1 MKLRGGEFGWYAKIV
16 RMILRTAL
24 VLLPI
29 MSYGIAAD
37 LRVDHVTVAG
47 KDVSAMRQRLAA
59 VGLPSEYG
67 GKHTNRAT
75 EMALVS
81 FPDGSYLELI
91 GVQPDP
97 DPKMVAIHPWA
108 KFLNA
113 IAEPCG
119 WASRA
124 DDLQG
129 EVKRLRAAGVSVEDP
144 TPGARR
150 RPDGVML
157 QWETAQV
164 GKEGNGAFFPFLIH
178 DVSKRNLRAFPS
190 GKPNAPDFAGVSKAF
205 VGVRDLNSA
214 VDRYRK
220 AYGFA
225 APRMKDDTLFGA
237 KLASFDGTPVVLAA
251 PLDANG
257 WLAERIA
264 RFGEAPC
271 AFVLRRKAGTAT
283 PIAWYD
289 TQALGWRLGVE

>member
-1 MKLRGGEFGWYAKIV
+1 MKLRGAEFGWCAKIV
-16 RMILRTAL
+16 RMLVRFAL

-29 MSYGIAAD
+29 MSYGIAD
-37 LRVDHVTVAG
+37 ELKVDHITVAG
-47 KDVSAMRQRLAA
+47 KDLSAMRQRLAA
-59 VGLPSEYG
+59 VGLTSEYG

-75 EMALVS
+75 EMAIVS

-97 DPKMVAIHPWA
+97 DPKMVALHPWA
-108 KFLNA
+108 KFLNGA
-113 IAEPCG
+113 GEPCG
-119 WASRA
+119 WAARA
-124 DDLQG
+124 DQLQDQ
-129 EVKRLRAAGVSVEDP
+129 VKRLRATGVSVEDP

-150 RPDGVML
+150 RPDGVLL

-178 DVSKRNLRAFPS
+178 DVSKRELRAFPG
-190 GKPNAPDFAGVSKAF
+190 GKPNAPDIAGVSRVF

-225 APRMKDDTLFGA
+225 APRLKDDAAFGA
-237 KLASFDGTPVVLAA
+237 KLASFDGTLVVLAA
-251 PLDANG
+251 PLDAKG
-257 WLAERIA
+257 WLADRIA
-264 RFGEAPC
+264 RLGEAPC
-271 AFVLRRKAGTAT
+271 AFVLRRKAAT
-283 PIAWYD
+283 ITWYD

>member
-1 MKLRGGEFGWYAKIV
+1 MKLRGTEFGWYAKIV
-16 RMILRTAL
+16 RMLLRNGL
-24 VLLPI
+24 VLLLTV
-29 MSYGIAAD
+29 SYGFTAD

-75 EMALVS
+75 EMAVVS

-91 GVQPDP
+91 GMQPDP
-97 DPKMVAIHPWA
+97 DPKMVALHPWA
-108 KFLNA
+108 KFLTA

-119 WASRA
+119 WAARA
-124 DDLQG
+124 DDLQA
-129 EVKRLRAAGVSVEDP
+129 EVKRLRAAGESVEDP

-178 DVSKRNLRAFPS
+178 DVSKRELRAFPS
-190 GKPNAPDFAGVSKAF
+190 GKPNAPEFAGVSRVF

-225 APRMKDDTLFGA
+225 APRMKDDTAFGA
-237 KLASFDGTPVVLAA
+237 KLAAFDGTPAVLAA
-251 PLDANG
+251 PLDAKG

-283 PIAWYD
+283 QITWYD
-289 TQALGWRLGVE
+289 TKALGWRLGVE